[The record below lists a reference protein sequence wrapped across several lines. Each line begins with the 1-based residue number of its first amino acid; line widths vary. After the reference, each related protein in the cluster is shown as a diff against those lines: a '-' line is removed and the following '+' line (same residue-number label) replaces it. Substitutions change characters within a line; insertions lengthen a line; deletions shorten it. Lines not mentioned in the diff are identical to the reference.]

1 MCVDIGSTHTGYAFS
16 SRAEYEAQML
26 NVHTNE
32 EWMSGHAN
40 LHTFKVKCGVNDDI
54 DDDDDDDVLLIVIV
68 IMIVILV
75 LVVVVT
81 MMVTVI
87 MMVKMMLVL
96 VVVMTT
102 TMTMM
107 MSFLLGRYVLVLT
120 LLHVNCFNYTLSVQT
135 SLTFLFVLQ

>member
-16 SRAEYEAQML
+16 SRAEYETQML

-54 DDDDDDDVLLIVIV
+54 DDDDDDVLLIVIV
-68 IMIVILV
+68 IMMVILV

-120 LLHVNCFNYTLSVQT
+120 
-135 SLTFLFVLQ
+135 

>member
-54 DDDDDDDVLLIVIV
+54 DDDDDVLLIVIV
-68 IMIVILV
+68 IMMMMLV

-81 MMVTVI
+81 KMVTVI

-107 MSFLLGRYVLVLT
+107 RSFLLGRYVLVLT
-120 LLHVNCFNYTLSVQT
+120 LLHVKCFNYTLSVQT